1 MTRLGCRIGIVML
14 LTTLGALGLD
24 TWLNE
29 ARAAGSILV
38 LAVTALAVLWY
49 ADTARRQAE
58 IQARPDVII
67 RRPDHPQPPTGSA
80 DILTQE
86 WRRRVRTR
94 IINEGNGPAFDVYLN
109 DGDESHRIADCLAKG
124 DIAYDDRLY
133 PLPRD
138 ATSYILSYKDIFG
151 NSHSSG
157 YIYKPALQ
165 TWIRAPRSHARS

>member
-1 MTRLGCRIGIVML
+1 ML

-24 TWLNE
+24 IWLNE

-67 RRPDHPQPPTGSA
+67 RRPDHPLVQRVPASLFE
-80 DILTQE
+80 DYQ
-86 WRRRVRTR
+86 RRVRTR
-94 IINEGNGPAFDVYLN
+94 IINEGNGPAFDVHLK
-109 DGDESHRIADCLAKG
+109 DGGESRRIADCLAKG
-124 DIAYDDRLY
+124 DIVYDDRLD

-138 ATSYILSYKDIFG
+138 STAYILSYKDIFG
-151 NSHSSG
+151 NPHSSG

-165 TWIRAPRSHARS
+165 TWTRAP